1 MDINMTVKVAEELAD
16 FMDTIREIGIT
27 VDDVREIGKMF
38 PDVTDSLE
46 AINNWRQ
53 GLGVVSETVPKPEKK
68 PVPETIIPTPIP
80 TPTTK
85 KYKRLNNAVA
95 ESIAKIV
102 EEKYLGRA
110 VKKVSTDLSKK
121 FDYPSKTIE
130 KFLKKQTY
138 REISDKYFLT
148 VNDIIKPLEAT
159 DIFTDNPADIKRI
172 EEILN
177 QHNNDVMVSITD
189 KMTRNDIIRFAVVRW
204 NMFVTGKLKDLGSG
218 VKEIFCME
226 AIHNNPKSNNKAVA
240 AAIKKKY
247 NIDVSESIV
256 SAVRNG
262 KSYKNLRR
270 L

>member
-68 PVPETIIPTPIP
+68 PTIPEPVP
-80 TPTTK
+80 TPTAK
-85 KYKRLNNAVA
+85 RYKRLNNAVA

-102 EEKYLGRA
+102 EEKYLGRS
-110 VKKVSTDLSKK
+110 VKKIVPDLAKK
-121 FDYPSKTIE
+121 FDYPPKTIE
-130 KFLKKQTY
+130 KFLRKQTY
-138 REISDKYFLT
+138 HEISNKYFLT
-148 VNDIIKPLEAT
+148 VGDIIRPLEAT
-159 DIFTDNPADIKRI
+159 DIFTDNPDDIRRI

-189 KMTRNDIIRFAVVRW
+189 KMSRNDVIRFAVVRW
-204 NMFVTGKLKDLGSG
+204 NMYVTGKVKDLGSG

-226 AIHNNPKSNNKAVA
+226 AIHNNPKSNNKEIA

>member
-68 PVPETIIPTPIP
+68 PTMPEPAPTPIP

-85 KYKRLNNAVA
+85 RYKRLNNDVA

-110 VKKVSTDLSKK
+110 VKKVSLDLSKK
-121 FDYPSKTIE
+121 FDYPSRTIE
-130 KFLKKQTY
+130 KFLRKHTY
-138 REISDKYFLT
+138 HEISDNYFLT

-172 EEILN
+172 EGILN

-189 KMTRNDIIRFAVVRW
+189 KMSRNDIIRFAVVRW
-204 NMFVTGKLKDLGSG
+204 NMFITGKAKDLGSG

-226 AIHNNPKSNNKAVA
+226 AIHNNPKSNNKAIA